1 MQKKQIITVIKD
13 TVAEIT
19 YNISLM
25 PNALTACR
33 GFADLVQKKQFGPA
47 TKDMVIAQIGEYQE
61 DEGIIKKEYKILD
74 VAKNYILDD
83 KVENK

>member
-47 TKDMVIAQIGEYQE
+47 TKDMVLAQIGEYQE
-61 DEGIIKKEYKILD
+61 EEGIIKTEFKILD
-74 VAKNYILDD
+74 IAKNYILEDNTET
-83 KVENK
+83 K

>member
-47 TKDMVIAQIGEYQE
+47 TKDMVLAQIGEYQE
-61 DEGIIKKEYKILD
+61 NEGIIKTEFKILD

-83 KVENK
+83 KVETK

>member
-47 TKDMVIAQIGEYQE
+47 TKDLVLAQVGEYQE
-61 DEGIIKKEYKILD
+61 DEGIIKTEFKILD

-83 KVENK
+83 KVETK

>member
-19 YNISLM
+19 YNITLM

-33 GFADLVQKKQFGPA
+33 GFADLVQKEQFGPA
-47 TKDMVIAQIGEYQE
+47 TKDMVLAQIGEYQE
-61 DEGIIKKEYKILD
+61 EEGIINTEFKILD
-74 VAKNYILDD
+74 VAKNYILADE
-83 KVENK
+83 KKAK

>member
-47 TKDMVIAQIGEYQE
+47 TKDMVLAQIGEYQE
-61 DEGIIKKEYKILD
+61 NEGIIKTEFKILD
-74 VAKNYILDD
+74 GAKNYILDD
-83 KVENK
+83 EKKTK

>member
-33 GFADLVQKKQFGPA
+33 GFADLVEKKQFGPA
-47 TKDMVIAQIGEYQE
+47 TKDMVLAQAGEYQE
-61 DEGIIKKEYKILD
+61 GEGIIKTEFKILD
-74 VAKNYILDD
+74 FAKNYILEDE
-83 KVENK
+83 KKAK

>member
-33 GFADLVQKKQFGPA
+33 GFADLVQKEQFGPA
-47 TKDMVIAQIGEYQE
+47 TKDMVLAQIGEYQE
-61 DEGIIKKEYKILD
+61 EEEFKILD
-74 VAKNYILDD
+74 FAKNYILEDE
-83 KVENK
+83 KKAK

>member
-33 GFADLVQKKQFGPA
+33 GFADLVQKEQFGPA
-47 TKDMVIAQIGEYQE
+47 TKDMVLAQIGEYQE
-61 DEGIIKKEYKILD
+61 EEGIIKTEFKILD
-74 VAKNYILDD
+74 FAKNYILEDE
-83 KVENK
+83 KKAK